1 MNISVDKMHKFA
13 NLKSTWFKY

>member
-13 NLKSTWFKY
+13 NLKLTWFKY